1 MAQSI
6 RTQALFLL
14 FAAGLGAGLGLLYDL
29 LRPLRRRTND
39 ALWDLLFC
47 AAAALGCFCFAMYG
61 GSGRLGS
68 GQLAA
73 ALTGFLLYV
82 HGLRPSVAPVLERT
96 ARGIGNIWVFIG
108 RQLKKIQI
116 CEKKFFKKSEE

>member
-6 RTQALFLL
+6 RVQALFLL
-14 FAAGLGAGLGLLYDL
+14 LAAGLGAGLGLLYDL

-47 AAAALGCFCFAMYG
+47 LAAALGCFCFAMYSG
-61 GSGRLGS
+61 NGRLGS
-68 GQLAA
+68 GELAA
-73 ALTGFLLYV
+73 ALAGFLLYV
-82 HGLRPSVAPVLERT
+82 HALSPSVAPVLERLT
-96 ARGIGNIWVFIG
+96 RGIGSIWIFMG
-108 RQLKKIQI
+108 AQLKKIQI

>member
-6 RTQALFLL
+6 RVQALFLL
-14 FAAGLGAGLGLLYDL
+14 LAAGLGAGLGLLYDL

-47 AAAALGCFCFAMYG
+47 LAAALGCFCFAMYS

-68 GQLAA
+68 GELAA
-73 ALTGFLLYV
+73 ALAGFLLYV
-82 HGLRPSVAPVLERT
+82 HAMSPSVAPVLERLT
-96 ARGIGNIWVFIG
+96 RRIGNIWIFMGG
-108 RQLKKIQI
+108 RLKKIQI